1 MKLRQYGYALGISS
15 AKEVNTT
22 APAIFAIA
30 ASHNSVVNMSAYQ
43 NAQTLASQAQEIV
56 AQTKTLLPLNMAAAT
71 TSTIFK
77 VANDLSQLKNT
88 IETKSPYEVKSRER
102 SIRISM

>member
-56 AQTKTLLPLNMAAAT
+56 AQTKTLLPLNMTAAT

-77 VANDLSQLKNT
+77 VANDLSLVEEYHRNKKP
-88 IETKSPYEVKSRER
+88 I
-102 SIRISM
+102 

>member
-56 AQTKTLLPLNMAAAT
+56 AQTKTLLPLNMERPQHQQSSRLLT
-71 TSTIFK
+71 TS
-77 VANDLSQLKNT
+77 LS
-88 IETKSPYEVKSRER
+88 
-102 SIRISM
+102 